1 MLVLEARM
9 ETENLNLRSLCRKQ
23 QIALAVLRSMCK
35 SQTGHLALENW
46 EPTLDDLD
54 RRVDAALA
62 EVPAP
67 GDNFPKKVG
76 FLRRVKNAFFDYLCG
91 INLQDDG
98 DCYRATIPP
107 R

>member
-1 MLVLEARM
+1 MLVLETRM

-23 QIALAVLRSMCK
+23 QIALAVLRSMCN
-35 SQTGHLALENW
+35 SQTGHLVLENW

-67 GDNFPKKVG
+67 GDNFPKRVS
-76 FLRRVKNAFFDYLCG
+76 FLRKAKNAVFDFLCG
-91 INLQDDG
+91 ITLQDDG
-98 DCYRATIPP
+98 DCYRATTHP

>member
-1 MLVLEARM
+1 M

-23 QIALAVLRSMCK
+23 QIALAVLRSMCN
-35 SQTGHLALENW
+35 SQTGHLVLENW

-62 EVPAP
+62 ETPTP
-67 GDNFPKKVG
+67 GHDFPKKTG
-76 FLRRVKNAFFDYLCG
+76 FLRKAKNAVFDFLCG
-91 INLQDDG
+91 ITLQDDG
-98 DCYRATIPP
+98 DLYRATTPP

>member
-1 MLVLEARM
+1 M
-9 ETENLNLRSLCRKQ
+9 ETENLRSLCRKQ

-35 SQTGHLALENW
+35 SQTGHLVLENW

-67 GDNFPKKVG
+67 GDDFPKKTG
-76 FLRRVKNAFFDYLCG
+76 MLRKAKNAFFDFLCG
-91 INLQDDG
+91 INLQDNG
-98 DCYRATIPP
+98 DHYRATTLP